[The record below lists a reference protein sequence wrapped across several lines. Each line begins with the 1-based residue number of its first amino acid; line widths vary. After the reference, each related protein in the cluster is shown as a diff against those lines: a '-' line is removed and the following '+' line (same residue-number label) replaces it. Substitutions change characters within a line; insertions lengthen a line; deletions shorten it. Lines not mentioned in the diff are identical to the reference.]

1 MRIIDYQNWKRKE
14 HFDFFSNLD
23 DPYWSITTS
32 LDCSSTFSAAKKK
45 KHSFF
50 LSCLHKSLLAA
61 NETEEF
67 KLRINNNQIE
77 VHDKLHASATIL
89 RDDET
94 FGCCYIKFFEDFI
107 LFCENAKKEIEITR
121 SRTGMCLENDIYLN
135 QIHYSSIPW
144 TSFTSLKKKK
154 NIRSQDSVPK
164 ITFGKVSEHNEKF
177 LLPVAVQVH
186 HGLVDGLHVARFLE
200 RFQKRL

>member
-1 MRIIDYQNWKRKE
+1 MKIIDYQNWKRKE

-32 LDCSSTFSAAKKK
+32 LDCSSSFLTAKKE

-61 NETEEF
+61 NKTEEF
-67 KLRINNNQIE
+67 KLRTNKSQIE
-77 VHDKLHASATIL
+77 LHDKLHASATIL
-89 RDDET
+89 REDET
-94 FGCCYIKFFEDFI
+94 FGCCFIEFLEDFS
-107 LFCENAKKEIEITR
+107 LFSKNAKKEIEITR
-121 SRTGMCLENDIYLN
+121 SRTGMCLEMDIHLN

-144 TSFTSLKKKK
+144 NSFTSITYARNFKP
-154 NIRSQDSVPK
+154 QDSIPK
-164 ITFGKVSEHNEKF
+164 ITFGKVTEQNDKY
-177 LLPVAVQVH
+177 LLPVAIQVH

-200 RFQKRL
+200 RFQKLL